1 MISRRVAIALA
12 GAIFVADQATKLWV
26 LHVADLSDGP
36 IRLAPFAEIVLV
48 WNRGISYGLFQQ
60 DGLGRWLLAGLT
72 AVAAVALSVWLWRTT
87 RPMLRLALCLLV
99 GGAFGNLVDRVAY
112 GAVVDFMHLFAG
124 NFSWYVFNIADTA
137 IVLGVIALII
147 DSLFGKEAVDAR

>member
-12 GAIFVADQATKLWV
+12 GAIFVADQTTKLWV

-60 DGLGRWLLAGLT
+60 DGFGRWLLAGLT
-72 AVAAVALSVWLWRTT
+72 AVAAVARSVWRWRTT
-87 RPMLRLALCLLV
+87 RPTLRLALCLLV

-112 GAVVDFMHLFAG
+112 GAVVDFMHFFAG